1 MTYNLSPSQPSNDDD
16 SSDSTN
22 NGDGGDAVVAAK
34 EKQLI
39 SKALESMA
47 RLQYLENDISSLHDD
62 NCQDYDGPI
71 LQEQHIAFNLQIP
84 GTVPSYLNI
93 HYICESGSRLLFLS
107 VHWAKSIPAFQSL
120 RYRLQKIRWYSSTFH
135 IVFLVPKFKYLY

>member
-1 MTYNLSPSQPSNDDD
+1 M

-22 NGDGGDAVVAAK
+22 NGNAESSDAVTAAR

-47 RLQYLENDISSLHDD
+47 RLQYLENDLSSLHDER
-62 NCQDYDGPI
+62 CQDYEGPI

-107 VHWAKSIPAFQSL
+107 VHWAKSIPAFQIL
-120 RYRLQKIRWYSSTFH
+120 R
-135 IVFLVPKFKYLY
+135 